1 MPAQLTDN
9 VLNGTLA
16 AFTAAISAYLPLLIL
31 WGVRIL
37 GAVTFVGFG
46 YAMIEAVSN
55 RDWFSTLMAFG
66 WGVVRIA
73 LVYVVMA
80 NIQSWGSAF
89 PDLGQTVGT
98 DVSGQSPGVMTPS
111 GLYELGLHI
120 VSVMISNYHFL
131 SWFTHPIEDFETHM
145 ITLVTQTFWF
155 SAACI
160 YFTILLEAKWYVA
173 KGPVT
178 ICFATFDRTWPILEN
193 WFLTLLQVGIRLL
206 AAMLILAVALI
217 ISNEWLAQIMGL
229 GLSFNTNPIQNSL
242 VQLVESLVLLYAIW
256 ALPRKAAGIVTS
268 KFGHG
273 VGAESSGIDERLASA
288 ASRHGRQAGA
298 AIR

>member
-1 MPAQLTDN
+1 
-9 VLNGTLA
+9 
-16 AFTAAISAYLPLLIL
+16 
-31 WGVRIL
+31 
-37 GAVTFVGFG
+37 
-46 YAMIEAVSN
+46 
-55 RDWFSTLMAFG
+55 
-66 WGVVRIA
+66 
-73 LVYVVMA
+73 
-80 NIQSWGSAF
+80 
-89 PDLGQTVGT
+89 
-98 DVSGQSPGVMTPS
+98 
-111 GLYELGLHI
+111 
-120 VSVMISNYHFL
+120 
-131 SWFTHPIEDFETHM
+131 M